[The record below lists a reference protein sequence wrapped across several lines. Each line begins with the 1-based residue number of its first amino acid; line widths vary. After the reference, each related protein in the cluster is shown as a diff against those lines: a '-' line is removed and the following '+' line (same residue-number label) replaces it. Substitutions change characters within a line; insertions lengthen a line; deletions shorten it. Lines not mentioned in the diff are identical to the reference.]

1 MNEEY
6 ELYSKTIKAISDPNR
21 LKILDIL
28 SCGEQCA
35 YDIQQYFDFSQP
47 TLSHHMKIL
56 IECGL
61 VTSRKEG
68 TWMKYTL
75 DLQECNQM
83 IYFIMGILTPT
94 KNCICNTCKSNCC
107 NQNDTRCNHIEKEEE

>member
-1 MNEEY
+1 MNNNY
-6 ELYSKTIKAISDPNR
+6 EKEAVLVKAIADPNR

-35 YDIQQYFDFSQP
+35 CDILENFEFTQP

-61 VTSRKEG
+61 VASRKNG
-68 TWMKYTL
+68 LWTMYSINIPKA
-75 DLQECNQM
+75 NQL
-83 IYFIMGILTPT
+83 IYFLLGLITPT
-94 KNCICNTCKSNCC
+94 EDCICKNSNNSCKC
-107 NQNDTRCNHIEKEEE
+107 EKGKDVENE

>member
-1 MNEEY
+1 MKDKYEEY
-6 ELYSKTIKAISDPNR
+6 TKLVKAIADPSR

-35 YDIQQYFDFSQP
+35 CDLLDSFEFTQP

-56 IECGL
+56 MECGL
-61 VTSRKEG
+61 VSSRKEG

-75 DLQECNQM
+75 EIARANQM
-83 IYFIMGILTPT
+83 LYFLLGVVTPT
-94 KNCICNTCKSNCC
+94 NDCICNEFNKNNCRERK
-107 NQNDTRCNHIEKEEE
+107 DD